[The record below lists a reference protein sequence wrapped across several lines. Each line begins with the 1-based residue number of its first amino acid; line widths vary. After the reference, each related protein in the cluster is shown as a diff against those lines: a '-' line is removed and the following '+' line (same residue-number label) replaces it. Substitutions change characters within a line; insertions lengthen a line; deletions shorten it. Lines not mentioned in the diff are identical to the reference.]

1 MRGDGLI
8 LHQGRARLGVRG
20 NFFSKRAGMQ
30 WHRLHR
36 EVVGSPF
43 LEVFRKCGGVALGD
57 VVEMGQQLDLI
68 LVVFSLPDLAGEC

>member
-1 MRGDGLI
+1 
-8 LHQGRARLGVRG
+8 
-20 NFFSKRAGMQ
+20 MQ